1 MLAKKRLSVRF
12 RSAHRD
18 AFRSTA
24 PRPQADWLRQLTH
37 IRQQMAEQ
45 AAELDRSGDFPHHN
59 LALLHQSGFLSLAT
73 PAQYGGRGRIW
84 PGCSR
89 RLPPLRGE
97 PATAL
102 IVCMQYLHH
111 LRLAESDG
119 WVEPLRR
126 QVYRDAVERGD

>member
-1 MLAKKRLSVRF
+1 MTHSVQQ
-12 RSAHRD
+12 
-18 AFRSTA
+18 
-24 PRPQADWLRQLTH
+24 PLRPQADWLRQLTH

-73 PAQYGGRGRIW
+73 PAQYGGAGADLA
-84 PGCSR
+84 
-89 RLPPLRGE
+89 RLQQAITAIAWGE

-119 WVEPLRR
+119 WAEPLRR
-126 QVYRDAVERGD
+126 QVYRDAVERGGIDQQPES